1 MSYKNIYF
9 APTPWA
15 ASQSVE
21 NDFRF
26 QTPNRSG
33 IWQDLK
39 SVDDYKDADFLIVQ
53 DQCSDSEILNYFN
66 ENKIIYVNREATI
79 NYLKKQKNRFEN
91 TFSFWDGSGYLPVR
105 WAYQSEGSKNVG
117 MNVYS
122 GIEYDYDA
130 LLNLKKPHKDLK
142 ICSILSDKSDT
153 KGHRIRKKFT
163 RRYMKRF
170 PLDVY
175 GSFKHSNKDLIMNS
189 KFQTLLKYKYCLGF
203 DNQDS
208 INDFIGTQFTD
219 AVLAWT
225 VPIFW
230 CGTDLSRY
238 YPERSF
244 IQFDARDSDEID
256 RIQEIIN
263 EDDFDARLPYLQEA
277 RNLILN
283 KYNLWPTLE
292 KIIEGI

>member
-1 MSYKNIYF
+1 
-9 APTPWA
+9 
-15 ASQSVE
+15 
-21 NDFRF
+21 
-26 QTPNRSG
+26 
-33 IWQDLK
+33 
-39 SVDDYKDADFLIVQ
+39 
-53 DQCSDSEILNYFN
+53 
-66 ENKIIYVNREATI
+66 
-79 NYLKKQKNRFEN
+79 
-91 TFSFWDGSGYLPVR
+91 
-105 WAYQSEGSKNVG
+105 
-117 MNVYS
+117 
-122 GIEYDYDA
+122 
-130 LLNLKKPHKDLK
+130 
-142 ICSILSDKSDT
+142 
-153 KGHRIRKKFT
+153 
-163 RRYMKRF
+163 MKRF

-175 GSFKHSNKDLIMNS
+175 GSFKYSNKDLIMNS

-219 AVLAWT
+219 AVLSWT

-238 YPERSF
+238 YPEGSF

-256 RIQEIIN
+256 RIQEIVN